1 MSHAENNP
9 RRMHFPVVAYPRGAN
24 TDGNGRTG
32 SSSARKGDQA
42 GANSSLMRRPSA
54 AAALAMVVKVVK
66 VRLVSI
72 SFSNRLS
79 EARLVRIFLPWP
91 LW

>member
-1 MSHAENNP
+1 
-9 RRMHFPVVAYPRGAN
+9 MHFPVVAYPRGAN

-66 VRLVSI
+66 VVKVRLVSI

>member
-1 MSHAENNP
+1 
-9 RRMHFPVVAYPRGAN
+9 MHFPVVAYPRGAN

-54 AAALAMVVKVVK
+54 AAALAMVVKV
-66 VRLVSI
+66 RLVSI